1 MARNDA
7 KPASGITRVEL
18 IDHQVKDPGRQ
29 YVRYASKGNRF
40 NIEFSYQDDG
50 RTLKIFVKEI
60 DVLQVSSD
68 NKN

>member
-7 KPASGITRVEL
+7 KSASGITRVEL

-29 YVRYASKGNRF
+29 YVRYAAKGNRF
-40 NIEFSYQDDG
+40 DIELSYQDDG